1 MYVVIRSVGN
11 FVLKPM
17 MKKDL
22 FLREVALYEDMYSQK
37 ALFNPT
43 PKEFVPT
50 YYGVHMMQSSKGIY
64 LPYLVLG
71 DVNVTYRKPCVIDIK
86 MGQQTFEPTASDEKK
101 RRECLKYPYQSEMG
115 FRVTGMKV
123 YDVLA
128 NGYVSFTKVLGINTL
143 PQYVQVTHV

>member
-17 MKKDL
+17 MKIDL

-71 DVNVTYRKPCVIDIK
+71 DVNVTSRKPCVIDIK

-128 NGYVSFTKVLGINTL
+128 NGYVSFSKVLGRNTL